1 MNVMLNSKDASARV
15 RRWQR
20 GGTVTGVIVG
30 LIVGLTVAVW
40 VAMTILKT
48 PLPFVDKIS
57 KQSQPAGEL
66 GDPNKTMPGGARER
80 RERISE
86 DQAAAPAA
94 EPVTAPAPAAS
105 AKSAKAAKADAL
117 PAVAAPATSP
127 TASPTASS
135 NSSPATEKSRLEKS
149 PGSSSAA
156 SQSSTSAPATNAA
169 NAATPTAPAS
179 SAASAAASAPAA
191 APSTTAA
198 PQPEGCTY
206 YLQAGAVR
214 EINDAEATKA
224 QLALMGVAA
233 TIAERKS
240 ELGTLYRVRV
250 GPFSEIEA
258 MNRARLRLSDNG
270 VDAAVVKVP
279 K

>member
-1 MNVMLNSKDASARV
+1 MNVILTSKDASARV

-57 KQSQPAGEL
+57 KQTQPAGEL

-80 RERISE
+80 RERISDDE
-86 DQAAAPAA
+86 PKVPGSVPATPPPPAA
-94 EPVTAPAPAAS
+94 
-105 AKSAKAAKADAL
+105 AKSAKAEM
-117 PAVAAPATSP
+117 APALAVP
-127 TASPTASS
+127 A
-135 NSSPATEKSRLEKS
+135 SSPATEKSRLEKS
-149 PGSSSAA
+149 PASTNAA
-156 SQSSTSAPATNAA
+156 SQASTPAPATNPT
-169 NAATPTAPAS
+169 NTVTPATAP
-179 SAASAAASAPAA
+179 PA

-198 PQPEGCTY
+198 PQPEGFTY
-206 YLQAGAVR
+206 YLQAGAFR

-224 QLALMGVAA
+224 KLALMGVAA

>member
-1 MNVMLNSKDASARV
+1 MNVTSLHKHAST

-20 GGTVTGVIVG
+20 GGTVTGVIIG

-57 KQSQPAGEL
+57 KQTQPAGEL

-80 RERISE
+80 REHLNDEETSTPTV
-86 DQAAAPAA
+86 QP
-94 EPVTAPAPAAS
+94 PAPP
-105 AKSAKAAKADAL
+105 AKTGKAAKAE
-117 PAVAAPATSP
+117 PAPVAIPPEAPAIEKSR
-127 TASPTASS
+127 
-135 NSSPATEKSRLEKS
+135 TEKS
-149 PGSSSAA
+149 
-156 SQSSTSAPATNAA
+156 TAPAQP
-169 NAATPTAPAS
+169 NAATPSAQSNS
-179 SAASAAASAPAA
+179 SAATNSTASRTPATAASSPSNTASATTSTA
-191 APSTTAA
+191 APA
-198 PQPEGCTY
+198 PQPEGFTY
-206 YLQAGAVR
+206 YLQAGAFR
-214 EINDAEATKA
+214 EMNDADATKA
-224 QLALMGVAA
+224 KLALMGVAA

-250 GPFSEIEA
+250 GPFSDIDA

>member
-1 MNVMLNSKDASARV
+1 MNRMLASKDARARQ
-15 RRWQR
+15 RRWQS

-80 RERISE
+80 RERMSE
-86 DQAAAPAA
+86 DEPASPTVEA
-94 EPVTAPAPAAS
+94 IVPPAS
-105 AKSAKAAKADAL
+105 AKSAKVTKDDVP
-117 PAVAAPATSP
+117 PAIAAPAASSANEKTRQDKLPPSSSATTQP
-127 TASPTASS
+127 SSSAPATTANTTPAATASPTAAST
-135 NSSPATEKSRLEKS
+135 PAT
-149 PGSSSAA
+149 
-156 SQSSTSAPATNAA
+156 
-169 NAATPTAPAS
+169 
-179 SAASAAASAPAA
+179 
-191 APSTTAA
+191 APSTA
-198 PQPEGCTY
+198 PQPEGFTY
-206 YLQAGAVR
+206 YLQAGAFR
-214 EINDAEATKA
+214 EINDAEGTKA
-224 QLALMGVAA
+224 KLALMGVAA

-250 GPFSEIEA
+250 GPFAEIEA